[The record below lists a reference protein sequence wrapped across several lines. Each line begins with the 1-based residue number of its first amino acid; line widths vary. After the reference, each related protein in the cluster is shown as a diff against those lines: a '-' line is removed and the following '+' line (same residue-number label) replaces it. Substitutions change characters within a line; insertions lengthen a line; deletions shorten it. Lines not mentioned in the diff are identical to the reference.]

1 MKNDKFHIYL
11 SDAERTQVIQTLIEL
26 KNSLL
31 EQGKYTDAVDD
42 VLLKFT
48 KAKRKHLQVHYIL
61 LKVIN
66 ILPMMRMATRAFILR
81 VESTEEPS

>member
-48 KAKRKHLQVHYIL
+48 KGNGTHDQTIGHFFGQKDDKDRSERSRKNCKALG
-61 LKVIN
+61 KDC
-66 ILPMMRMATRAFILR
+66 
-81 VESTEEPS
+81 

>member
-31 EQGKYTDAVDD
+31 EQGKYAYRGRHPKSNREI
-42 VLLKFT
+42 LSEL
-48 KAKRKHLQVHYIL
+48 AKG
-61 LKVIN
+61 KVG
-66 ILPMMRMATRAFILR
+66 MR
-81 VESTEEPS
+81 

>member
-11 SDAERTQVIQTLIEL
+11 SDAERAQVIQTLIEM

-42 VLLKFT
+42 VLLKLT
-48 KAKRKHLQVHYIL
+48 KAKRKHLKVQYI
-61 LKVIN
+61 
-66 ILPMMRMATRAFILR
+66 
-81 VESTEEPS
+81 